1 MQPDRARHAT
11 ASKVLSA
18 AGFGLGRIRHVAPF
32 HTSARVWLGAS
43 PCSPTLK
50 SPTAMQN
57 AGRVHDTPA
66 TFHTTAGTASG
77 VARQPA
83 GRHASLPAEQKLAV
97 GHDTCVPVMLELLS
111 VHLVPFHLTAPLPPT
126 AMQNEALTQDTS
138 AIAGKPNEA
147 CFTGGCASRQVVPF
161 HPWAITRVL
170 SEGLR

>member
-32 HTSARVWLGAS
+32 HTSARVWLGAW

-66 TFHTTAGTASG
+66 MFHTMAGTANG
-77 VARQPA
+77 VPLQPA
-83 GRHASLPAEQKLAV
+83 PRHASPPVEQKLAV
-97 GHDTCVPVMLELLS
+97 GHDTCVPRKLELLTS
-111 VHLVPFHLTAPLPPT
+111 VHLVPFHFTAPLPPT
-126 AMQNEALTQDTS
+126 AMQNEALTQETS
-138 AIAGKPNEA
+138 AMAGKPTGIRV
-147 CFTGGCASRQVVPF
+147 TGGCASRQVVPF
-161 HPWAITRVL
+161 HP
-170 SEGLR
+170 